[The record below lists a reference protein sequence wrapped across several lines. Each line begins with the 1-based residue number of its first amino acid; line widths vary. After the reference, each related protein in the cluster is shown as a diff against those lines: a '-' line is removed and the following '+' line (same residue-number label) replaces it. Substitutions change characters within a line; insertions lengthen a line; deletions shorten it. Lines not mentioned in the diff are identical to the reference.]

1 MKQKIAIIA
10 SLLHNPRLLVLD
22 EPFVGL
28 DPEAT
33 LHFKEIMHE
42 ICQAGGAV
50 FYSTHV
56 LEVAEKLCNKAAMIK
71 NGRLVAQGT
80 MSELTHNTSLETLFM
95 NELAD
100 DSASLVTDNSASP
113 TADKS
118 AVSTRENASTDETSD
133 LSDAATSNTSA
144 E

>member
-1 MKQKIAIIA
+1 
-10 SLLHNPRLLVLD
+10 
-22 EPFVGL
+22 
-28 DPEAT
+28 
-33 LHFKEIMHE
+33 
-42 ICQAGGAV
+42 
-50 FYSTHV
+50 
-56 LEVAEKLCNKAAMIK
+56 MIK

-100 DSASLVTDNSASP
+100 DSASLVTGDA
-113 TADKS
+113 
-118 AVSTRENASTDETSD
+118 AVSTCENASTDETSD

>member
-100 DSASLVTDNSASP
+100 DSASIVTGE
-113 TADKS
+113 S